1 MSIDITDIFCAFEG
15 SLSPSLSLSL
25 SLSLSQ
31 TVDVNIYLKL
41 FFQWCF

>member
-25 SLSLSQ
+25 SLSL